1 MGAQAYAVG
10 QQGPPRRDPGRAAF
24 PWRGGPPILRVV
36 MTTAAFY
43 RAEAAHCRDR
53 AEKAG
58 TPERAARWRRLAEDY
73 LRIAEELEA
82 AEGPSVAPE

>member
-1 MGAQAYAVG
+1 
-10 QQGPPRRDPGRAAF
+10 
-24 PWRGGPPILRVV
+24 